1 MRTKIS
7 VLLFSLLMSGLFTG
21 PFLPASEISAPV
33 TTYSNSEG
41 SSTHGQISLSSSKEK
56 IDAVLWNF
64 ADYEN
69 WLLDGLTRENPEAKK
84 LTCTLNDMKYLPEEN
99 QFKIHFSLNFW
110 FLRNWENSIKFSVN
124 TMDDGTEGIKLDVV
138 KDSKITKIID
148 TLTYTI
154 SVDYQGDK
162 ATLYYTGQCRLRGIA
177 ARFFTLN
184 LYRKNIEWYIRT
196 FAKNFMEKLESQD
209 PIFFASRD

>member
-7 VLLFSLLMSGLFTG
+7 VLLFILLLSGLFTG
-21 PFLPASEISAPV
+21 PFLLAAEISSPV

-41 SSTHGQISLSSSKEK
+41 YSTHGQISLSSSKEK

-69 WLLDGLTRENPEAKK
+69 WLLDGLTREDPDAKK

-124 TMDDGTEGIKLDVV
+124 TMDDGTEVIKLDVV
-138 KDSKITKIID
+138 KDYDNGGKISFENVKAIPVISHYEGTD
-148 TLTYTI
+148 WNSLWYNCAVYPYGDYT
-154 SVDYQGDK
+154 DDMFARHMMYQQAGVNRNV
-162 ATLYYTGQCRLRGIA
+162 LQ
-177 ARFFTLN
+177 N
-184 LYRKNIEWYIRT
+184 YINYIPEE
-196 FAKNFMEKLESQD
+196 FLAYE
-209 PIFFASRD
+209 